1 MISHLGSPP
10 GRVAPPRTLALTELT
25 GERAFLELKEEW
37 NRLVEEDPRATVFQT
52 WEMQYHLWRCFA
64 DRISPVILTVR
75 NETGRLAAL
84 APLGASLPR
93 VGGLPVRVLGFA
105 APRYADYAGFL
116 VRPDRSEES
125 LALLAR
131 WLRVARE
138 RWDVI
143 RLGPLREDGW
153 LLDDSQRF
161 LHLLAD
167 GARAE
172 RVDTALSLRVGNR
185 TPEQARRGSLD
196 REVRR
201 LFRRTGGRFQEVPA
215 GPALGDALRDLYAFH
230 QTRMHSHN
238 ELGVFGD
245 SRVQD
250 EFTSLVGALHE
261 RGVARVHRVETG
273 GATVAVTCTFEFRG
287 TVSFYQSGFDAA
299 FGRLGP
305 GKILR
310 ALRIEEALRDGAGE
324 CDFLRGDEP
333 YKLLH
338 ATDRRALYAI
348 EIPTGSWRRIPYERW
363 RHLRSRLSESRLA
376 RAVYLGLRPRKSR
389 PEILTA

>member
-1 MISHLGSPP
+1 M
-10 GRVAPPRTLALTELT
+10 
-25 GERAFLELKEEW
+25 
-37 NRLVEEDPRATVFQT
+37 
-52 WEMQYHLWRCFA
+52 Y
-64 DRISPVILTVR
+64 
-75 NETGRLAAL
+75 
-84 APLGASLPR
+84 
-93 VGGLPVRVLGFA
+93 
-105 APRYADYAGFL
+105 
-116 VRPDRSEES
+116 
-125 LALLAR
+125 
-131 WLRVARE
+131 
-138 RWDVI
+138 
-143 RLGPLREDGW
+143 
-153 LLDDSQRF
+153 
-161 LHLLAD
+161 
-167 GARAE
+167 
-172 RVDTALSLRVGNR
+172 
-185 TPEQARRGSLD
+185 
-196 REVRR
+196 
-201 LFRRTGGRFQEVPA
+201 
-215 GPALGDALRDLYAFH
+215 
-230 QTRMHSHN
+230 SHN

-273 GATVAVTCTFEFRG
+273 GATVAVTCTF
-287 TVSFYQSGFDAA
+287 DAA
-299 FGRLGP
+299 FGQLGP